1 MLIFNEQQK
10 ADTVVADSLKSNA
23 KWGSRD
29 RHFIAENTYEII
41 RWWRLLKFCAEVNE
55 RKFTDEANFWKLAGA
70 WLSLKEYE
78 LPDWPEWTSISP
90 EKILSKKEEAEN
102 IRKIRESIP
111 DWLDEKGEA
120 EVPDWDREMHAM
132 NEEAS
137 VFLRVN
143 ESRISVQDL
152 LQQFEKDEIE
162 AEPVPGLKNALRL
175 LKRKNL
181 SAYSGFRKGYFE
193 IQDAGSQLIA
203 EFVRPK
209 PGEQILDACAG
220 AGGKSLYMAE
230 LMENSGTILATDVHH
245 RKLEELEKR
254 AQRNYIKIIRAQ
266 KVKQLNETEL
276 AGWADKVL
284 LDVPCSGSGVLK
296 RNPDAKWKLQPEF
309 LENIKKTQSD
319 ILDQYSRILK
329 PGGKMVYATC
339 SILPSENQQQVEKFL
354 AREEGKDFK
363 LVKDQKVL
371 SSESGYDGFY
381 MALLE
386 KAK

>member
-10 ADTVVADSLKSNA
+10 ADKVVADSLKSNA

-55 RKFTDEANFWKLAGA
+55 RKFTDEANFWKLTGA
-70 WLSLKEYE
+70 WLCLKGYE
-78 LPDWPEWTSISP
+78 LPDWPEWAGISP
-90 EKILSKKEEAEN
+90 EKILGKKEDAES

-143 ESRISVQDL
+143 ESRISLQDL

-162 AEPVPGLKNALRL
+162 AELVPGLKNALRL

-230 LMENSGTILATDVHH
+230 IMENSGTILATDVHH

-254 AQRNYIKIIRAQ
+254 AQRNHIKIIRAQ

-296 RNPDAKWKLQPEF
+296 RNPDAKWKLQPAFIEELLETQAEILFKNAPF
-309 LENIKKTQSD
+309 LKK
-319 ILDQYSRILK
+319 
-329 PGGKMVYATC
+329 GGELIYATC
-339 SILPSENQQQVEKFL
+339 SVFRSENEDQITRFL
-354 AREEGKDFK
+354 STNPNFK
-363 LVKDQKVL
+363 LIEDRRISPSQ
-371 SSESGYDGFY
+371 SGFDGFY
-381 MALLE
+381 MARLL
-386 KAK
+386 KMA